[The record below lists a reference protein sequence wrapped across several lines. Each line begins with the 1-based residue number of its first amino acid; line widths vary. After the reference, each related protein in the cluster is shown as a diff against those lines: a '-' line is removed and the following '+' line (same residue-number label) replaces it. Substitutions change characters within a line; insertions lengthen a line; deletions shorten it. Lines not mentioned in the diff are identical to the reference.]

1 MQRTRPHFERAC
13 FTAGAA
19 ALLLWLAGCAQD
31 DLDAAT
37 FYQNNTLRIVNTTG
51 AGGTMDLYI
60 LLLTR
65 HMGKHLPD
73 GTDVILEHRP
83 GAGGTVGTNYL
94 FSAAPNNGS
103 VIGMPTPSLVINTF
117 TQSGARYD
125 PTAFEPIGR
134 VTDAARILVARSDSG
149 ITSMADARGIE
160 ATHAILAPGT
170 TTDQVAVAANQIL
183 GTRFRRIP
191 GYTGGGPAFVAME
204 QGEVA
209 STSTEPAN
217 LFANKW
223 PLVEAGTINVLAVS
237 GSERLA
243 ELPDVPTL
251 MELAGDHPNLDIL
264 DAVAG
269 TADIGLSLIA
279 PPGVPED
286 RLALL
291 REAFA
296 RTLNDPEFIAEAAG
310 RGIPL
315 NFADA
320 DWLAERI
327 RRDSEQPEH
336 VLAWFRSLLAGVE
349 D

>member
-1 MQRTRPHFERAC
+1 MSAL
-13 FTAGAA
+13 AG
-19 ALLLWLAGCAQD
+19 GCAQD
-31 DLDAAT
+31 DLDPVS

-51 AGGTMDLYI
+51 AAGTMDVYV

-65 HMGKHLPD
+65 HMGKYLPD
-73 GTDVILEHRP
+73 GTDVIIEHRP
-83 GAGGTVGTNYL
+83 GAGGTMGTNYL

-103 VIGMPTPSLVINTF
+103 VIGMPTPSVVINTF

-125 PTAFEPIGR
+125 PTEFGVVGR
-134 VTDAARILVARSDSG
+134 VTDAARIVVARADSG
-149 ITSMADARGIE
+149 IESMDDARGIE
-160 ATHAILAPGT
+160 ATHATLAPGT
-170 TTDQVAVAANQIL
+170 TTDQVAVVANQIL
-183 GTRFRRIP
+183 GTQFRRIP
-191 GYTGGGPAFVAME
+191 GYSGGGPAFVAME

-223 PLVEAGTINVLAVS
+223 HLVENGSINVLAVS
-237 GSERLA
+237 GSERME

-251 MELAGDHPNLDIL
+251 IELAGDHRQRHIL
-264 DAVAG
+264 EAVAG
-269 TADIGLSLIA
+269 TADIGLTLVA
-279 PPGVPED
+279 PPGVPQD
-286 RLALL
+286 RLAVL

-296 RTLNDPEFIAEAAG
+296 LTMQVPEFIAEAEA

-320 DWLAERI
+320 QWVEQRI
-327 RRDSEQPEH
+327 ARDMQQPDD
-336 VLAWFRSLLAGVE
+336 VLAWFQGLLTGAH